1 MQKRRRNF
9 TPAEKVA
16 ILRRHLIEHATISDL
31 CDEHQIQPTQ
41 FYNWQKQ
48 FFENGTAAF
57 ERKNGSHES
66 AHERTIAALR
76 EKLARKNEVVA
87 ELTEEHVQLKEE
99 LGDL

>member
-16 ILRRHLIEHATISDL
+16 ILRRHLIERVAISDL
-31 CDEHQIQPTQ
+31 CDEQHIQPTQ
-41 FYNWQKQ
+41 FYAWQKQ
-48 FFENGTAAF
+48 FFENGSAAF
-57 ERKNGSHES
+57 ECKNGSAS
-66 AHERTIAALR
+66 SVHERVIEALR

-87 ELTEEHVQLKEE
+87 ELMEEHVQLKKE